1 MSTNTICLGGVSLI
15 IGRHAA
21 AEIPKELEKAGC
33 RHPLLV
39 TDGSILK
46 LGLCRELLEALEQAG
61 IPWAVFSDVP
71 SDPPSSVVAKG
82 TDFCRSQGCDSVIGL
97 GGGSVLDCAKA
108 IKMMCTHSDSILDY
122 VKGGS
127 RFQNPGLPLF
137 SVPTTSGTGS
147 EVTQYA
153 VITDEKKQLKTTI
166 GDTRLVSRAVF
177 LDPTLTQGLPPRIT
191 AATALDALAH
201 AIEAYTSNRVL
212 NAGGSSAFSDTL
224 DLEAIRRI
232 TRSLPIAVTHG
243 SNLEA
248 RLDVMIGATMAGLV
262 SQAGSGSAHGIG
274 AGFGAMY
281 HVPHGEAVGIFLP
294 YVMAYNLPACPDR
307 FRDIA
312 LAMGV
317 NVLGL
322 SPEAAGLAAVTRLRE
337 LLEEVHF
344 VHLRDYVKT
353 EAELPAL
360 AEKALVDH
368 CNSLNAIPLTR
379 LDQCNEI
386 LTHAWHET
394 L

>member
-21 AEIPKELEKAGC
+21 GEIPKELEKAGC
-33 RHPLLV
+33 RRPLLV

-46 LGLCRELLEALEQAG
+46 LGLCQELLDALSGAG
-61 IPWAVFSDVP
+61 IPWEVFSQVP
-71 SDPPSSVVAKG
+71 SDPPSSVVTQG
-82 TDFCRSQGCDSVIGL
+82 TELCRSRGCDCVIGL

-108 IKMMCTHSDSILDY
+108 IKMMCTHPGSILDY
-122 VKGGS
+122 KKGGA

-153 VITDEKKQLKTTI
+153 VITDEEKQVKTTI
-166 GDTRLVSRAVF
+166 GDIRLVSRAVF

-212 NAGGSSAFSDTL
+212 NAGGSSAFSDAL

-232 TRSLPIAVTHG
+232 YRSLPTAVAQG
-243 SNLEA
+243 RDLNA

-262 SQAGSGSAHGIG
+262 SQAGSGAAHGIG

-294 YVMAYNLPACPDR
+294 YVMAYNLPACPER

-312 LAMGV
+312 QAMGV
-317 NVLGL
+317 DVSGL
-322 SPEAAGLAAVTRLRE
+322 APEEAGLAAVTRLRD
-337 LLEEVHF
+337 LLKEVRF

-360 AEKALVDH
+360 AKKALEDH
-368 CNSLNAIPLTR
+368 CSSLNAIPLTR
-379 LDQCNEI
+379 LDQCGEI
-386 LTHAWHET
+386 LDHTWHET

>member
-1 MSTNTICLGGVSLI
+1 MSTNTICLGGVSLT

-21 AEIPKELEKAGC
+21 GEIPKELEKAGC

-46 LGLCRELLEALEQAG
+46 LGLCRELLDALEKAG
-61 IPWAVFSDVP
+61 IPWDIFSEVP
-71 SDPPSSVVAKG
+71 SDPPSSVVVKG
-82 TDFCRSQGCDSVIGL
+82 TEFCRSRGCDSVIGL

-108 IKMMCTHSDSILDY
+108 IKMMSTHPGSILDY
-122 VKGGS
+122 VKGGP

-153 VITDEKKQLKTTI
+153 VITDEEKQVKTTI
-166 GDTRLVSRAVF
+166 GDTRLVSHAVF

-232 TRSLPIAVTHG
+232 CRALPTAVARG
-243 SNLEA
+243 SDLRA

-262 SQAGSGSAHGIG
+262 SHAGSGSAHGIG

-281 HVPHGEAVGIFLP
+281 HVPHGEAVGILLP
-294 YVMAYNLPACPDR
+294 YVMAYNLSACPER

-312 LAMGV
+312 QAMGADV
-317 NVLGL
+317 SGL
-322 SPEAAGLAAVTRLRE
+322 SPEAAGLSAVTRLQS
-337 LLEEVHF
+337 LLKEVRF
-344 VHLRDYVKT
+344 ARLRDYVKT
-353 EAELPAL
+353 EAELSAL
-360 AEKALVDH
+360 AEKGLLDH
-368 CNSLNAIPLTR
+368 CNSLNAIPLTS
-379 LDQCNEI
+379 LDQCREI
-386 LTHAWHET
+386 LDHAWQET